1 LVLAVFDTVTV
12 RVNLTNNVITTTVS
26 RGFLLGSGTRIHTV
40 DDPIGILILVWCVTA
55 TDTFLGLER
64 VFGTLVITVGGTVR
78 VRVLIRIITTTDT

>member
-40 DDPIGILILVWCVTA
+40 DDTIGIFILVCDITA
-55 TDTFLGLER
+55 TGTRIRLER
-64 VFGTLVITVGGTVR
+64 VAGTTIVTVGGTVR
-78 VRVLIRIITTTDT
+78 VRVLIRLSTTTDT

>member
-40 DDPIGILILVWCVTA
+40 DDPIGILILVCLLTA
-55 TDTFLGLER
+55 TGTFLDLER

-78 VRVLIRIITTTDT
+78 VRVLIRLLTTTDT